1 MAVGSCI
8 GRRPAHQAR
17 KGEHVHFFVHL
28 LDAAS
33 EGLAQRDLR
42 AYDAG
47 AWCPLDHTD
56 KDADEVWDLRADD
69 HIVTS
74 VYFGQ
79 SLDNLPIGTIRVGLY
94 TYSDETL
101 SFQEGIYALDELGRP
116 WEYAVDIP
124 YEGTCSP

>member
-1 MAVGSCI
+1 MM
-8 GRRPAHQAR
+8 PALGAR
-17 KGEHVHFFVHL
+17 
-28 LDAAS
+28 
-33 EGLAQRDLR
+33 
-42 AYDAG
+42 
-47 AWCPLDHTD
+47 LDHTD
-56 KDADEVWDLRADD
+56 KDADEAWDLRAGD
-69 HIVTS
+69 HVVTS

-124 YEGTCSP
+124 YEVTCSP